1 MEKPYIRPLDASEVD
16 SDSAA
21 LIEEWGAAVFVP
33 GLEGQTDV
41 QFAGL
46 LANHPALLKAVMGFY
61 GSFMGNTDYTPIRL
75 KEFLRVTVAH
85 AIGCSEYCTNLRMT
99 YARDLAGVTE
109 DDLNKVR
116 NVENSDLPAE
126 ERAAIL
132 FARQLV
138 EHPRDMAERFAEM
151 KKYYT
156 DKQIVEI
163 GVIVG
168 AYSGFGRMVVAF
180 GLQNFESPIA
190 LRLEPVPV

>member
-1 MEKPYIRPLDASEVD
+1 MAPYIRPLEASEVD
-16 SDSAA
+16 PKSAA
-21 LIEEWGAAVFVP
+21 MIEEWGKAVFVP

-46 LANHPALLKAVMGFY
+46 LANHPAMLQAVMEFY
-61 GSFMGNTDYTPIRL
+61 GTFMGNEDYTPIRL

-116 NVENSDLPAE
+116 NVDNSDLPPADK
-126 ERAAIL
+126 AAIR

-138 EHPRDMAERFAEM
+138 ERPREMNDHFAEM
-151 KKYYT
+151 KKHYT
-156 DKQIVEI
+156 DAQIVEI

-190 LRLEPVPV
+190 LHLAAVPA